1 MVCDEGVGL
10 IMVIKRAKILK
21 IKGCA
26 AFFFEFVGVFCGVFK
41 GRGVSVFEGRKV

>member
-26 AFFFEFVGVFCGVFK
+26 ASLCELR
-41 GRGVSVFEGRKV
+41 GRGGGFVEGVHADR